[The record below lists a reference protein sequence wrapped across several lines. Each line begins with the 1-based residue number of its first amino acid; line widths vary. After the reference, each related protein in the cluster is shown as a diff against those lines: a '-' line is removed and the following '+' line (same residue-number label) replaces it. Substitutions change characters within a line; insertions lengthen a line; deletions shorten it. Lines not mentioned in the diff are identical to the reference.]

1 MSEHKEEPVPT
12 PLEKLESIDM
22 DVLKKHPS
30 TAGIIKKAK
39 FLTGK
44 KMNEDGQKNKIYLFC
59 ITGGPCA
66 GKTTCLQF
74 LSERFTPQYKV
85 YIIPELATMTVGAG
99 VAIIPSEF
107 TPDTHTVFTKG
118 IMKAQMDLENYFYEI
133 AKIQKEDVIIFTDRG
148 MCDNLAYC
156 SEETKERVFN
166 ETGWNTQKL
175 TNQRYDAIFHLVTAA
190 DGAEEFYTTEN
201 NEARSEGVDL
211 AKMLDKWT
219 QNSWISHQS
228 HFVIDNSIPGFN
240 KKVERLYM
248 LIANFLGI
256 SANMH
261 YVKKYLIPSGFD
273 TKKIP
278 EEIKHAS
285 FYEEF
290 DFLKCGEE
298 NKRMWVK
305 KRTDPSGNNS
315 YALITRT
322 MSDKEEERIELKRK
336 ISAKI
341 YNEYAWQK
349 DPAMNTLK
357 KDFVVFTCNNT
368 NYMVETYTL
377 EDEKITVA
385 RVSLDTKE
393 QNENLKMPEWIGAAK
408 DISENPKY
416 MSYEIARKEKIAM
429 SPKK

>member
-1 MSEHKEEPVPT
+1 MD
-12 PLEKLESIDM
+12 L

-30 TAGIIKKAK
+30 TKEVIQQAK
-39 FLTGK
+39 FLPGAK
-44 KMNEDGQKNKIYLFC
+44 INKEGSKNKIYLFC

-74 LSERFTPQYKV
+74 LSERFTPAYKV
-85 YIIPELATMTVGAG
+85 YIIPELATLTIGAG

-107 TPDTHTVFTKG
+107 THDTHTVFTKG

-148 MCDNLAYC
+148 MMDNIAYC
-156 SEETKERVFN
+156 SEETRDRVFK

-190 DGAEEFYTTEN
+190 DGAEEFYTLEN

-219 QNSWISHQS
+219 QNSWVSHQNQ
-228 HFVIDNSIPGFN
+228 FIIDNSIPGFN
-240 KKVERLYM
+240 KKIERLYM

-256 SANMH
+256 SDNVH
-261 YVKKYLIPSGFD
+261 FVKKFLIPKGFD
-273 TKKIP
+273 AKKIP

-285 FYEEF
+285 FTEVF

-298 NKRMWVK
+298 KKRIWVK
-305 KRTDPSGNNS
+305 KRTDSYGSNS

-341 YNEYAWQK
+341 YNEYAWQR
-349 DPAMNTLK
+349 DETMMTLK
-357 KDFVVFTCNNT
+357 KDFIVFTCNNS
-368 NYMVETYTL
+368 NYMVETYHL
-377 EDEKITVA
+377 EDQEITVA
-385 RVSLDTKE
+385 RISRDTKE
-393 QNENLKMPEWIGAAK
+393 VNESFKIPEWIGATD

-416 MSYEIARKEKIAM
+416 MSYEIARKEKA
-429 SPKK
+429 SPKKQE